1 MYTLTASWSQAR
13 GGTGVAISSDM
24 ERGHLLVWPAALAVL
39 CAGCGDSV
47 TTPTTGAPHPRTPSG
62 EVSGEVVSQQAGT
75 VVLAS
80 SDGSDGSFLV
90 SHRTPVT
97 RVVTAD
103 AADIVPGTCVA
114 AGGGRAASGFM
125 AAWVLV
131 EAPAGCA
138 RPGAAI
144 AGRPPAGLT
153 LVVGTADNVS
163 GQEVSVH
170 GPAGAGRFSITVA
183 TPVGR
188 VLEAGLT
195 DLIPGRCVVARGRTY
210 HAGRL
215 AARHVQIVPTPIGG
229 CLSGS
234 GGIALLASVE
244 PGPGSGAPPS
254 PADLAGG
261 GGGSPPGVSA
271 GGTVGGGAVSPFPLP
286 QEPEGSNLS
295 PASPPPRPLPSPP
308 PELLPQPAPPPQTPD
323 QRPGGSTPAPGSG
336 VRPHGPSPAPGRPGA
351 PGATPSS

>member
-131 EAPAGCA
+131 LPHRLYV
-138 RPGAAI
+138 RPQYDGTYAFPKL
-144 AGRPPAGLT
+144 PP
-153 LVVGTADNVS
+153 
-163 GQEVSVH
+163 
-170 GPAGAGRFSITVA
+170 GPYT
-183 TPVGR
+183 
-188 VLEAGLT
+188 
-195 DLIPGRCVVARGRTY
+195 VVAWHPTLGRTT
-210 HAGRL
+210 RRVDMP
-215 AARHVQIVPTPIGG
+215 RHGDV
-229 CLSGS
+229 
-234 GGIALLASVE
+234 
-244 PGPGSGAPPS
+244 
-254 PADLAGG
+254 DLA
-261 GGGSPPGVSA
+261 
-271 GGTVGGGAVSPFPLP
+271 LK
-286 QEPEGSNLS
+286 L
-295 PASPPPRPLPSPP
+295 
-308 PELLPQPAPPPQTPD
+308 
-323 QRPGGSTPAPGSG
+323 
-336 VRPHGPSPAPGRPGA
+336 
-351 PGATPSS
+351 